1 NVLVYLHLPA
11 PRPVAPSVY
20 RRFPSLEQRLGA
32 AQPRPLLTSGDQSL
46 LHPVT
51 ENVVEAFDLGP
62 FVEDGLRRVAPGE
75 EPPSPPDEAPDLDGD
90 VALQLLHEAAHR
102 DRRRGTHHRVKV
114 VRGEDVGEELDL
126 ALPYSAREDA
136 ADQLV
141 GLVAGRH
148 EEARLDGAGGDEEDG
163 LRVELSNGIRHGGG
177 CGSKS

>member
-20 RRFPSLEQRLGA
+20 RRFPSLEERLGA

-62 FVEDGLRRVAPGE
+62 FVEDGLRGVAPGE

-90 VALQLLHEAAHR
+90 AALQPLHEPPPRCRSRRAH
-102 DRRRGTHHRVKV
+102 
-114 VRGEDVGEELDL
+114 
-126 ALPYSAREDA
+126 
-136 ADQLV
+136 
-141 GLVAGRH
+141 
-148 EEARLDGAGGDEEDG
+148 
-163 LRVELSNGIRHGGG
+163 
-177 CGSKS
+177 